1 MSQQSTQDR
10 KFNQIQVCLNKN
22 VEFKRTTAGFE
33 KYRFVHQALPE
44 INKDEIDLSLEIF
57 GKRLRAPIIIEP
69 MTGGTEVGQKINLN
83 LARAAQEFRIG
94 MGVGSERVA
103 IENPSLTYT
112 FQVRDVAPDILL
124 FANIGAIQLNNSF
137 GVEECYQAVNM
148 IGADALVLHLNPLQE
163 AIQQGGN
170 TNFKHLLSQIQ
181 KVCSQLTFPVIVK
194 ETGCG
199 MSKEVALK
207 LKKAEVA
214 GIDVSGAGGTSWAI
228 VEAAIT
234 NDRIYQKIGNRFAE
248 WGIPT
253 AESLIMTRAVAPDLL
268 LIASGG
274 IRSGIDV
281 AKAIALGADAVG
293 LALPLLKPAT
303 ESADMVAAIIR
314 RILTELEIA
323 MFCIGAENL
332 RELKN
337 TSFLE

>member
-1 MSQQSTQDR
+1 
-10 KFNQIQVCLNKN
+10 
-22 VEFKRTTAGFE
+22 
-33 KYRFVHQALPE
+33 
-44 INKDEIDLSLEIF
+44 
-57 GKRLRAPIIIEP
+57 
-69 MTGGTEVGQKINLN
+69 
-83 LARAAQEFRIG
+83 
-94 MGVGSERVA
+94 
-103 IENPSLTYT
+103 
-112 FQVRDVAPDILL
+112 
-124 FANIGAIQLNNSF
+124 AIQLNNSF